1 MPLMSVKSAPETEL
15 DDAQIARIDVV
26 GMLVLVVL
34 IVAVVVVVNAFVVV
48 AGHVYSSHGQPSGQ
62 PDF

>member
-15 DDAQIARIDVV
+15 DGAQIARIDVV
-26 GMLVLVVL
+26 EMLVLVL
-34 IVAVVVVVNAFVVV
+34 PIVVVVVVVNALVVV
-48 AGHVYSSHGQPSGQ
+48 AGHVYVSHGQPSGQ